1 LLTLLLVSQVSEST
15 HRAVAQCRLQLLAR
29 VGVASAPAAPPPQML
44 VAQQQGSLAGS
55 AEAAPASEYA
65 PPRSACV
72 PRIIGSLTAAARE
85 AVGGLPPAVRNAL
98 EQALW
103 CKAAVRLLL
112 LPPTSDVL
120 RKLGACR
127 ISSRKPF
134 TEHAL
139 LGAAS
144 SSSHVQVSC

>member
-1 LLTLLLVSQVSEST
+1 
-15 HRAVAQCRLQLLAR
+15 
-29 VGVASAPAAPPPQML
+29 ML

-85 AVGGLPPAVRNAL
+85 AVGRNAL
-98 EQALW
+98 QQALW

-127 ISSRKPF
+127 ISSRYKPF

-144 SSSHVQVSC
+144 SSSLVQVSCCSHRTRTHRAPSA